1 MKKKN
6 VVYLLILSFI
16 FNFAFLGSLGY
27 RMIQK
32 KKWQKARA
40 ERAERGRK
48 SFNEWLELTEDQI
61 AKLEE
66 IREKYPSRIRS
77 LRTQMHEE
85 RKKLGPMLRH
95 ASPDTIKIMAHL
107 QSINQMQVK
116 IEKSIIQQ
124 VLREKTVLTPE
135 QSKKYLKMVE
145 RHLGGSSFRRRN
157 SSRRGDS
164 DRRPDGR
171 RDGDRNG
178 KTAKDKPKGEWP

>member
-16 FNFAFLGSLGY
+16 FNIAFLGSLGY
-27 RMIQK
+27 RMIEK
-32 KKWQKARA
+32 KRRKTAWA

-66 IREKYPSRIRS
+66 IREKFPSRIHS
-77 LRTQMHEE
+77 LRMQMNEE

-95 ASPDTIKIMAHL
+95 ESPDTIKIMAHL
-107 QSINQMQVK
+107 RSINQMQVE
-116 IEKSIIQQ
+116 IENSIIQQ
-124 VLREKTVLTPE
+124 VLREKAVLTPGQNE
-135 QSKKYLKMVE
+135 KYLKMVE
-145 RHLGGSSFRRRN
+145 RHLGASSFRRRN

-164 DRRPDGR
+164 DRKPDGR
-171 RDGDRNG
+171 RDGDRNE